1 MKNKLR
7 TITAFILLLAL
18 VISFVPVAHAASV
31 GELPTENL
39 PTQPTPLLLRMKP
52 SEQISQ
58 VMRMLLTPSK

>member
-31 GELPTENL
+31 GELPTDNGND
-39 PTQPTPLLLRMKP
+39 MH
-52 SEQISQ
+52 
-58 VMRMLLTPSK
+58 